1 MSKNK
6 KLRLLV
12 TKKCHNSCE
21 KCCNK
26 LYDLNKVPVLDRL
39 DYEEINIT
47 GGEPLLLG
55 EELYH
60 LVKALKFLSSR
71 VNEKPCR
78 IYIYTA
84 IPKYKTDVLAQLIP
98 YIDGLCVTPHT
109 DDDIEGLRRF
119 NKFKKGINCDR
130 LSLRMNLFAD
140 IKAKLQPEDYEG
152 WKLKDMEWLDD
163 CPIPTGEDFKR
174 LYQI

>member
-1 MSKNK
+1 MNKNK

-12 TKKCHNSCE
+12 TKKCHNDCE

-26 LYDLNKVPVLDRL
+26 LYDLNKVPVVDRF

-55 EELYH
+55 EELFD
-60 LVKALKFLSSR
+60 LVMSLKFLSTR
-71 VNEKPCR
+71 INGKPCR
-78 IYIYTA
+78 IYVYTA
-84 IPKYKTDVLAQLIP
+84 IPKYKIEVLAGIVP

-109 DDDIEGLRRF
+109 DDDIVGLRKF
-119 NKFKKGINCDR
+119 NNFKKAINCKH

-140 IKAKLQPEDYEG
+140 IKQKLHPEDLEG

-163 CPIPTGEDFKR
+163 CPVPAGEDFRR